1 MTKQYAI
8 ICHTAREQQ
17 YGLFFPNGP
26 GIKNCQRYEK
36 QQSDA
41 AVAYANIGET
51 AAQNDTAQC
60 YCTDTAVKDRLRG
73 RIQNRQDTCQ
83 KQIFSA
89 EQYTHAV

>member
-17 YGLFFPNGP
+17 YGLFFPNGI
-26 GIKNCQRYEK
+26 GRKNRQRYEK

-60 YCTDTAVKDRLRG
+60 YCTDTAVKGRLRG

-89 EQYTHAV
+89 EQYAHAV

>member
-17 YGLFFPNGP
+17 YGLFSQMVLEEKLPAL
-26 GIKNCQRYEK
+26 RK

-60 YCTDTAVKDRLRG
+60 YCTDTAVKDRFRG